1 MISGSLLID
10 KKIGLT
16 SRQEV
21 NNVSHRLNEKKAGH
35 IGTLDPF
42 ADGLLIV
49 LLGSSTKIS
58 PFLETMDKVY
68 IASLKLG
75 EKTNTGDLTGEII
88 ETKKVPLLTKE
99 KVNEILSTFKGKQSQ
114 IPPMYSAIKVNGKE
128 LYKYARKGV
137 EIERKS
143 RDIYIHDITL
153 LNIDN
158 NIITFS
164 CHVSKGTYI
173 RTLAEDIAL
182 KLGSNGHL
190 VKLTRVAIGPYSLKN
205 AKKSDEVSEK
215 DLIDIPTMLS
225 HLKNIKLN
233 ESDAKKALNG
243 CVLHI
248 DANDEHVLVSDIN
261 GVIAIYNK
269 QSNGVYSCLRG
280 LRWGPFN

>member
-1 MISGSLLID
+1 MISGSLLIN

-21 NNVSHRLNEKKAGH
+21 NNVSHKLKEKKAGH

-49 LLGSSTKIS
+49 LLGASTKIS

-68 IASLKLG
+68 IATLKLG
-75 EKTNTGDLTGEII
+75 EKTNTGDLTGEVI
-88 ETKKVPLLTKE
+88 ETKKIPTLTKE
-99 KVNEILSTFKGKQSQ
+99 KVVEILSKFKGKQSQ

-128 LYKYARKGV
+128 LYKYARSGI

-143 RDIYIHDITL
+143 RDIYIFDIKLLTL
-153 LNIDN
+153 NENEL
-158 NIITFS
+158 TFTA
-164 CHVSKGTYI
+164 HVSKGTYI
-173 RTLAEDIAL
+173 RTLAEDIAVS
-182 KLGSNGHL
+182 LGCVGHL
-190 VKLTRVAIGPYSLKN
+190 TKLTRVKIGPYSLEDAKN
-205 AKKSDEVSEK
+205 SDEVSEK

-233 ESDAKKALNG
+233 DRDIKRALNG
-243 CVLHI
+243 CKLNLN
-248 DANDEHVLVSDIN
+248 ACDEYVLVSDIN

-269 QSNGVYSCLRG
+269 QLNGVYSCLRG
-280 LRWGPFN
+280 LR

>member
-1 MISGSLLID
+1 MISGSLLIN

-21 NNVSHRLNEKKAGH
+21 NNVSHKLGEKKAGH

-68 IASLKLG
+68 VATLKLG
-75 EKTNTGDLTGEII
+75 EKTNSGDLTGEII
-88 ETKKVPLLTKE
+88 ESKKVPQLSKE
-99 KVNEILSTFKGKQSQ
+99 KVIETLSKFLGKQAQ

-128 LYKYARKGV
+128 LYKYARKGI

-143 RDIYIHDITL
+143 RDIYIYDIKLLTL
-153 LNIDN
+153 TDSEL
-158 NIITFS
+158 TFS
-164 CHVSKGTYI
+164 AHVSKGTYI
-173 RTLAEDIAL
+173 RTLAEDIAVS
-182 KLGSNGHL
+182 LGTVGHL
-190 VKLTRVAIGPYSLKN
+190 TKLTRVAIGPYSLKN
-205 AKKSDEVSEK
+205 AKTSDEISEK

-233 ESDAKKALNG
+233 EIDAKRALNG
-243 CVLHI
+243 CQLRI
-248 DANDEHVLVSDIN
+248 NADDEHVLVSDIN

-280 LRWGPFN
+280 LR